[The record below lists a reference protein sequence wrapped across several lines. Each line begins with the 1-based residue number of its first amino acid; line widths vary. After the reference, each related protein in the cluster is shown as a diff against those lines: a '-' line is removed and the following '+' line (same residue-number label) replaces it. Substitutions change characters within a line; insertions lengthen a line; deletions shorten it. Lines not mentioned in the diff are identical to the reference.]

1 MRIAEYNI
9 VLDRSLLAFHL
20 CIILGDLQH
29 QVLHFNYDRKKP
41 VASCPGLV
49 NYLQKHR
56 QIPGGI
62 IHTVLDFSAYS
73 DEPIR
78 NIIPYLVLSNATTAP
93 GSNGTPAVIRR
104 PLYVFMSSD
113 SVYEVCADKLHTGA
127 HVESDAVR
135 PPASQDRHQ
144 LATTDDYGDGKMRG
158 EEYLQEQ
165 QAACGEA
172 GMDYVVLRLADVIGP
187 RDTTERWWQCQL
199 YLHVATALREPVF
212 IPKQLDG
219 RRLSFAYVNDIAA
232 IIQHLICLPDGE
244 LQTVVNDSYNIGCVD
259 TITIQGLY
267 EAIQRLLFRG
277 ETTFRYTKNSECVP
291 QLYPSVERGP
301 IDVTKACVKLHLNE
315 LATPLMQAISDT
327 VQFYDTVV
335 VKDAFRQERKEVYE
349 SMVDDFGSLYDT
361 RKLKKILKSTLHL
374 DL

>member
-1 MRIAEYNI
+1 M
-9 VLDRSLLAFHL
+9 LDELR
-20 CIILGDLQH
+20 H
-29 QVLHFNYDRKKP
+29 QVLHFTYDRKKP
-41 VASCPGLV
+41 LTSCPGLLT
-49 NYLQKHR
+49 YLQKHS
-56 QIPGGI
+56 QIPGGA

-78 NIIPYLVLSNATTAP
+78 AIVPYLAARTANHA
-93 GSNGTPAVIRR
+93 SNGAASTIRR
-104 PLYVFMSSD
+104 PVYVFMSSD
-113 SVYEVCADKLHTGA
+113 SVYEVCADKRHNGA
-127 HVESDAVR
+127 NVETDAIR

-144 LATTDDYGDGKMRG
+144 LASSDEYGDGKLRG

-165 QAACGEA
+165 QAACAEA
-172 GMDYVVLRLADVIGP
+172 GLDYVALRLADVIGP

-219 RRLSFAYVNDIAA
+219 RRLSFSYVNDIAA
-232 IIQHLICLPDGE
+232 VVQHLICLPDVE
-244 LQTVVNDSYNIGCVD
+244 LRSVVNDSYNIGCVD
-259 TITIQGLY
+259 TITTQGLY

-277 ETTFRYTKNSECVP
+277 ETTFRFTKDSECVP

-301 IDVTKACVKLHLNE
+301 VDVTKACVKLRWNE
-315 LATPLMQAISDT
+315 IATPLAQAIADT
-327 VQFYDTVV
+327 VQFYDTIVA
-335 VKDAFRQERKEVYE
+335 KDVFRQERKEVYE

-374 DL
+374 DV